1 MRYRNPIRSVAIAVT
16 LAIVVLIV
24 NDLVAQRR
32 GGGGRRSGGVSSRS
46 MGGRRAGSVRYGS
59 RGYRS
64 SSSGRTTT
72 RERQPSRGYGRS
84 RRPTSGYGSVRHAS
98 RYYGGNTRSGG
109 LGGRPRTPQSSA
121 GRVTRPTAV
130 RPAFRNPARVGER
143 NVVRDRSRSARH
155 PEGRSGRDA
164 SIVRGPRRGAARIE
178 GRHGREAAV
187 VWGPHGAV
195 VAGRG
200 PHGGFV
206 AGAGHHSR
214 GGVAVVRPNDCTS
227 IVIGGRSYYGWGG
240 HCYRR
245 VYYNGE
251 LCYVGIRPPVGWFV
265 SVLPHDCETVVYD
278 NITYYHYDDLYYIQQ
293 GQGEDAGYAIAEPPV
308 DLADLASETAT
319 EGQNPFTI
327 LKQMSDFLGKI
338 QRFSVRVSDTADET
352 SESGPMIQIATDRT
366 IRVARPS
373 RLQVDV
379 SGDRA
384 ERRIVY
390 DGRAVSWHDVQQK
403 TYGILEAPGTLDEM
417 LDFLAEQYGATI
429 PIADLF
435 YSDSYN
441 AMIPASETGRYLG
454 HQAVGGTDCHH
465 LAFEG
470 GVIDWQI
477 WIDAGEQPLPHKLA
491 ITYKLSNG
499 SPRYRAILK
508 DWNLTPEFSE
518 RQFEFQPPP
527 NAVRLDVLD
536 VLPVA
541 GRGSPS
547 S

>member
-1 MRYRNPIRSVAIAVT
+1 MRYRSPSQSLTIAVA
-16 LAIVVLIV
+16 LAIGVLIV
-24 NDLVAQRR
+24 SDVVAQRR
-32 GGGGRRSGGVSSRS
+32 GGGRRGGGSSRS
-46 MGGRRAGSVRYGS
+46 MGARRAGSVRYGS
-59 RGYRS
+59 RGSRS
-64 SSSGRTTT
+64 SRSGRTTN
-72 RERQPSRGYGRS
+72 RERRPSRGYGRPS
-84 RRPTSGYGSVRHAS
+84 RPTSGYGSVRHAS
-98 RYYGGNTRSGG
+98 RYYGGNARSAG
-109 LGGRPRTPQSSA
+109 LGGRPRTPQPGA
-121 GRVTRPTAV
+121 GRITRPTAV
-130 RPAFRNPARVGER
+130 RPALRNRTGVGGK
-143 NVVRDRSRSARH
+143 NTSRDRSRTPSH
-155 PEGRSGRDA
+155 LEGRSGRDA
-164 SIVRGPRRGAARIE
+164 SIVRGPRRGAAKIE
-178 GRHGREAAV
+178 GRFGREAAV

-206 AGAGHHSR
+206 GGAGHHFR

-227 IVIGGRSYYGWGG
+227 IVIGGHSYYGWGG

-245 VYYNGE
+245 VYHNGE

-265 SVLPHDCETVVYD
+265 SVLPNDCETLVYND
-278 NITYYHYDDLYYIQQ
+278 ITYYHYDDLYYIQQ

-308 DLADLASETAT
+308 GLADLASETAT

-352 SESGPMIQIATDRT
+352 SESGPMIQITTDRT

-390 DGRAVSWHDVQQK
+390 DGRAVSWHDVQQE
-403 TYGILEAPGTLDEM
+403 TYGILEAPDNLDEM

-454 HQAVGGTDCHH
+454 HQAVGGIDCHH

-470 GVIDWQI
+470 GVIDWQV
-477 WIDAGEQPLPHKLA
+477 WIDTGEQPLPHKLV

-499 SPRYRAILK
+499 NPRYRAILK
-508 DWNLTPEFSE
+508 DWNLAPEFSE
-518 RQFEFQPPP
+518 RHFEFRPPP
-527 NAVRLDVLD
+527 DAKRLD

-541 GRGSPS
+541 GSNTS
-547 S
+547 SS